1 MIETDKVRV
10 EVRAEDGG
18 VCSYCFE
25 YYEQMG
31 MAINWTERV
40 VDGVAEGAIRRLIC
54 VKCLIRAFDNA
65 LGKKP

>member
-18 VCSYCFE
+18 GCSYCFE
-25 YYEQMG
+25 YYKQMG

-40 VDGVAEGAIRRLIC
+40 GTREETNTRLIC
-54 VKCLIRAFDNA
+54 VKCLIRAFDKA
-65 LGKKP
+65 LGKL